1 LEYFKIDSKLNQGIW
16 KFDEMNLNYDSK
28 FGFKGKNF
36 DILSDIRI
44 GLGSRKEL
52 YINAIVANF

>member
-1 LEYFKIDSKLNQGIW
+1 
-16 KFDEMNLNYDSK
+16 MNLNYDSK